1 LHDVSILV
9 TLSIMFSEARKL
21 HLIEE
26 VLKINNERTL
36 TALENLVKK
45 APKKITAAP
54 NPIMEFAGIWSNEEA
69 DEISAIIA
77 DACEQINP
85 DDWK

>member
-1 LHDVSILV
+1 
-9 TLSIMFSEARKL
+9 MFSEARKL

-36 TALENLVKK
+36 TALENFIKK
-45 APKKITAAP
+45 APKTEKAIV
-54 NPIMEFAGIWSNEEA
+54 NPLMGFAGIWSDEEA
-69 DEISAIIA
+69 EDISRTIA

>member
-1 LHDVSILV
+1 
-9 TLSIMFSEARKL
+9 MFSEARKL

-45 APKKITAAP
+45 APKKKTVAT

-69 DEISAIIA
+69 DEISAIIT